1 MRCLCHKIILPQNH
15 CMKIICVGRNYA
27 AHIEELKNE
36 RPAEPVIFLKPD
48 TALVRNNEPVYYPE
62 FTQDLH
68 YETEVVLRIC
78 KEGKYIQPSLASN
91 YYDAVGL
98 GIDFTARDLQS
109 KLKEKGLPWEIAKAF
124 NASAPVSSF
133 IPKEELGDLN
143 NLDFSMKLNG
153 ETRQKG
159 NTGLMLF
166 NFTDILV
173 YASQFFTLKTGDLL
187 FTGTPEGVGPV
198 KIGDR
203 LQGFIQDRPM
213 FDFEIK

>member
-1 MRCLCHKIILPQNH
+1 
-15 CMKIICVGRNYA
+15 MKIICIGRNYA

-36 RPAEPVIFLKPD
+36 RPSEPVIFMKPD

-68 YETEVVLRIC
+68 FETEVVLRIC
-78 KEGKYIQPSLASN
+78 KEGKYIQPQFADG

-109 KLKEKGLPWEIAKAF
+109 SLKEKGLPWEIAKAF
-124 NASAPVSSF
+124 NASAPVSQF
-133 IPKEELGDLN
+133 IPKAELG
-143 NLDFSMKLNG
+143 NLSNLSFSLKVNDV
-153 ETRQKG
+153 ERQKG
-159 NTGLMLF
+159 NTQLMLYSY
-166 NFTDILV
+166 TDILV
-173 YASQFFTLKTGDLL
+173 FASQFFTLKTGDLI

-203 LQGFIQDRPM
+203 LQGYLMDRPM

>member
-1 MRCLCHKIILPQNH
+1 MIRKIILPQIH
-15 CMKIICVGRNYA
+15 TMKIICIGRNYA

-36 RPAEPVIFLKPD
+36 RPSEPVIFMKPE
-48 TALVRNNEPVYYPE
+48 TALVRNNDPVYYPE

-68 YETEVVLRIC
+68 FETEVVLRVC
-78 KEGKYIQPSLASN
+78 KEGKYIQPEFAQN

-109 KLKEKGLPWEIAKAF
+109 KLKEKGLSWEIAKAF
-124 NASAPVSSF
+124 NASAPISPF
-133 IPKEELGDLN
+133 IPKAELGDLSA
-143 NLDFSMKLNG
+143 LTFGLKVNG
-153 ETRQKG
+153 IDRQKG
-159 NTGLMLF
+159 NTSLMLF
-166 NFTDILV
+166 TYTDILV
-173 YASQFFTLKTGDLL
+173 YVSQFFTIKTGDLI

-203 LQGFIQDRPM
+203 LQGFLLDRPM